1 MVCNSKVESDNAGGR
16 QCPSFQRNQINKAGV
31 KSSVRP
37 GKAAMQPAIDL
48 EELEAKLGQHENDLL
63 EMNTNS
69 EKLLQT
75 WCNAGEGISDDND
88 ASASSSQ
95 VVYLFGGGLEGRKW
109 KAAMRLHKGA
119 DFQSWDEEEKSLR
132 YTCEVHILKCVV
144 SLYYLAMLA
153 KDDKHVSQGNENL
166 RSQIALKTKELEHA
180 ENERVMLELAMK
192 NKEINYLQNFL
203 CNPNLLVLSSYVMYG
218 RNYQRRKKG
227 NAVAQST
234 AREGRVCC

>member
-95 VVYLFGGGLEGRKW
+95 VVYL
-109 KAAMRLHKGA
+109 
-119 DFQSWDEEEKSLR
+119 
-132 YTCEVHILKCVV
+132 
-144 SLYYLAMLA
+144 
-153 KDDKHVSQGNENL
+153 
-166 RSQIALKTKELEHA
+166 IALKTKELEHA
-180 ENERVMLELAMK
+180 ENERV
-192 NKEINYLQNFL
+192 IFL

>member
-1 MVCNSKVESDNAGGR
+1 MVVFQFSSGER
-16 QCPSFQRNQINKAGV
+16 QRRRQAVPFFPAVKRCAEMSRKLGFFSNQINKAGV

-132 YTCEVHILKCVV
+132 YT
-144 SLYYLAMLA
+144 
-153 KDDKHVSQGNENL
+153 
-166 RSQIALKTKELEHA
+166 IALKTKELEHA
-180 ENERVMLELAMK
+180 ENERV
-192 NKEINYLQNFL
+192 IFL

>member
-132 YTCEVHILKCVV
+132 YT
-144 SLYYLAMLA
+144 
-153 KDDKHVSQGNENL
+153 
-166 RSQIALKTKELEHA
+166 IALKTKELEHA
-180 ENERVMLELAMK
+180 ENERV
-192 NKEINYLQNFL
+192 IFL